1 MSATT
6 PPRPRFIVFE
16 GPEGAGKTTQIE
28 RLKPQLPHAVFTR
41 EPGGT
46 PGGEA
51 IRDVLLRRDA
61 EWSPL
66 AEALMLAAARDAH
79 VRAVI
84 EPALK
89 AQKTVICDRYADS
102 TEAYQGAGGGLDDQV
117 MDTLRGWVC
126 RREPDV
132 TLVFD
137 LPVEQGL
144 ARAAARDAF
153 DRFEAKG
160 GAYHGR
166 VRHRFRKIAERPG
179 AVLIDADA
187 DADVVEGRVRRA
199 LLDRFPN
206 LFGTA

>member
-6 PPRPRFIVFE
+6 PRRPRFIVFE

-28 RLKPQLPHAVFTR
+28 RLKAQLPEAVFTR

-51 IRDVLLRRDA
+51 VRDA
-61 EWSPL
+61 LLKREAVWSPL
-66 AEALMLAAARDAH
+66 AEALLLAAARDTH
-79 VRAVI
+79 VREVI

-102 TEAYQGAGGGLDDQV
+102 TEAYQGAGGGLDGEIVDH
-117 MDTLRGWVC
+117 LRRWVC
-126 RREPDV
+126 TREPDITV
-132 TLVFD
+132 VFD
-137 LPVEQGL
+137 IPVDQGL
-144 ARAAARDAF
+144 ARAAARDNF

-166 VRHRFRKIAERPG
+166 VRQRFRKIAERPD

-187 DADVVEGRVRRA
+187 DADIVEGRVRRA
-199 LLDRFPN
+199 LLTRFPN